1 MTALHRAV
9 FALFFVLS
17 LPLAAAQGLAERL
30 DAIAAKHF
38 KANEPGAAVLV
49 SKGGT
54 PLLRKGYGMADL
66 ELGTK
71 MPADGVLRIGS
82 ITKQFTA
89 VAVLQLVESGRIA
102 LQDPVTKYLPDAP
115 VHGKSITIE
124 HLLTHT
130 SGIPSYTEKA
140 GFGKRGAEEL
150 TPQQIIDVI
159 KDDPLV
165 FDPGTK
171 WSYNNSGYILLG
183 MLIEKVSGMPY
194 AEYLEKNVFPR
205 AGLQNTRYDDTRD
218 IVPKRVPGYHR
229 VKGKIVNAQFLSMS
243 IPYAAG
249 ALLSTVDDLARWNS
263 AVAAGK
269 VVDRKLLDKAWTPYR
284 LAGGEATGYGYGW
297 RPATIAGERV
307 IHHGGSIHGYTSHA
321 MWLPERD
328 LYVAIL
334 TNDQSLDP
342 DYAATLLALEAA
354 GNSWLGREVKATGLD
369 AYTGVYRVDEKTRR
383 RIFVEEGKLW
393 SQRDGGQ
400 RSEIF
405 PVGNDE
411 FRFRES
417 FSSIRF
423 ERDAA
428 GKVTAMTLDSS
439 GTKSRA
445 EKTDE
450 KLIMRTAI
458 AVDPAKLARYTGKY
472 EITPT
477 ATLTFTQKE
486 GGLWASTGK
495 LEYPIF
501 AASESTWFAKAID
514 LEFVFAFDESGRA
527 KSVTLHQGGQ
537 TREMKR
543 LE

>member
-1 MTALHRAV
+1 MTSLHRAF
-9 FALFFVLS
+9 FALLFVLT
-17 LPLAAAQGLAERL
+17 LPLAAAQGVAERL
-30 DAIAAKHF
+30 DALAAKHF
-38 KANEPGAAVLV
+38 KDDEPGAAVLV
-49 SKGGT
+49 AKGGV

-71 MPADGVLRIGS
+71 MPADGVFRIGS

-89 VAVLQLVESGRIA
+89 AAVLQLVESGKVA

-115 VHGKSITIE
+115 VHGRTVTVE

-140 GFGKRGAEEL
+140 GFGKRGAEEM
-150 TPQQIIDVI
+150 TPRQILDVV

-165 FDPGTK
+165 FEPGTK
-171 WSYNNSGYILLG
+171 WAYNNSGYLLLG
-183 MLIEKVSGMPY
+183 MLIEKASGMPY
-194 AEYLEKNVFPR
+194 AAYLEKHILPR
-205 AGLQNTRYDDTRD
+205 AGLTSTRYDDHRTV
-218 IVPKRVPGYHR
+218 VPRRVPGYAHAGDK
-229 VKGKIVNAQFLSMS
+229 VVNAHFLNMS

-249 ALLSTVDDLARWNS
+249 ALLSSVDDLARWNA

-269 VVDRKLLDKAWTPYR
+269 VVDRKLLDKAWTSYR
-284 LAGGEATGYGYGW
+284 LANGDETAYGYGW
-297 RPATIAGERV
+297 RFATIAGERV
-307 IHHGGSIHGYTSHA
+307 IEHGGSIQGFSSHA
-321 MWLPERD
+321 LWLPERD

-334 TNDQSLDP
+334 SNDQSRDP
-342 DYAATLLALEAA
+342 DFLAGLLALEAA
-354 GNSWLGREVKATGLD
+354 GKSWLGGEIEDADLD

-383 RIFVEEGKLW
+383 RIFVEEGKLY

-400 RSEIF
+400 RSEIV

-411 FRFRES
+411 FHFRES

-428 GKVTAMTLDSS
+428 GKVTAMTLDS
-439 GTKSRA
+439 GGKTSRA

-450 KLIMRTAI
+450 KLVTRSVI

-472 EITPT
+472 EIAPT
-477 ATLTFTQKE
+477 AALTILQKE
-486 GGLWASTGK
+486 GELWGSTGRRDFQ
-495 LEYPIF
+495 LF
-501 AASESTWFAKAID
+501 AASETTWFAKVLDIE
-514 LEFVFAFDESGRA
+514 LVFAFDERGIA
-527 KSVTLHQGGQ
+527 KGITLKQGGQ
-537 TREMKR
+537 SRELKK